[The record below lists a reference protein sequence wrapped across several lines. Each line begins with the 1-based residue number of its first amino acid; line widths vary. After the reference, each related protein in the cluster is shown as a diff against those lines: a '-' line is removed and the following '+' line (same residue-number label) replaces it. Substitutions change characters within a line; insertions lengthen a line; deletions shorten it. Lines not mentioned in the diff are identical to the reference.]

1 MEWNDVDRK
10 IARIFPGVKFV
21 STENLLA
28 QKKLRDKPAMIDVR
42 LPEEY
47 CVSCVPKFRDLQST
61 SPIVAA
67 VLGYAESI
75 VLYCSVG
82 FRSAC
87 VAKTSGI
94 RLFSRQ
100 SAGLPYKT
108 QLAACL
114 KFIHKIARGAF
125 WFSESCMPIHLNY
138 LASGK
143 LFSPALRHTL
153 YKPGSSDANK

>member
-42 LPEEY
+42 LPKEY
-47 CVSCVPKFRDLQST
+47 SVSYVPKFLNLQST

-67 VLGYAESI
+67 FLGYAESI

-87 VAKTSGI
+87 VAKTSGV
-94 RLFSRQ
+94 LLLGGQ
-100 SAGLPYKT
+100 SADLPYKT

-114 KFIHKIARGAF
+114 KFIHTIARGAF
-125 WFSESCMPIHLNY
+125 WF
-138 LASGK
+138 
-143 LFSPALRHTL
+143 
-153 YKPGSSDANK
+153 